1 MVSAAPVWF
10 TMLVQ
15 FVVAMVATISFGITF
30 QVGRRHYWTCGF
42 VGAVGWTI
50 YIACTALGGM
60 TAPMATLIATLPLA
74 ALSRFFAIRHKAPI
88 TVFLLTGIFPL
99 VPGAGIYYTAY
110 YFIMGDN
117 AMAVAKGVETFKIAV
132 ALAVGIVLVLALP
145 GRLFEAFAPCAG
157 KKKGER

>member
-1 MVSAAPVWF
+1 MAVPAMAA
-10 TMLVQ
+10 
-15 FVVAMVATISFGITF
+15 IG
-30 QVGRRHYWTCGF
+30 GRG
-42 VGAVGWTI
+42 
-50 YIACTALGGM
+50 
-60 TAPMATLIATLPLA
+60 LA
-74 ALSRFFAIRHKAPI
+74 AGLIDAGAAFPG
-88 TVFLLTGIFPL
+88 VFSGAA

-145 GRLFEAFAPCAG
+145 GRLFEAFAPRAG

>member
-1 MVSAAPVWF
+1 MIWEL
-10 TMLVQ
+10 LVQ
-15 FVVAMVATISFGITF
+15 LAAAFGATVGFAVLVNAPPREFVWAGVTGD
-30 QVGRRHYWTCGF
+30 
-42 VGAVGWTI
+42 VGWGC
-50 YIACTALGGM
+50 YWLYLQWQPSVAVASLLASLMLAL
-60 TAPMATLIATLPLA
+60 
-74 ALSRFFAIRHKAPI
+74 LSRVFSVVRRGPA
-88 TVFLLTGIFPL
+88 TVFLISGIFAL

-145 GRLFEAFAPCAG
+145 GRLFEAFAPRAG

>member
-1 MVSAAPVWF
+1 MIWEL
-10 TMLVQ
+10 LVQ
-15 FVVAMVATISFGITF
+15 LAAAFGATVGFAVLVNAPPREFVWAGVT
-30 QVGRRHYWTCGF
+30 
-42 VGAVGWTI
+42 GAVGWGC
-50 YIACTALGGM
+50 YWLYLQWQPSVAVASLLASLMLAL
-60 TAPMATLIATLPLA
+60 
-74 ALSRFFAIRHKAPI
+74 LSRVFSVVRRCPA
-88 TVFLLTGIFPL
+88 TVFHISGIFAL

>member
-1 MVSAAPVWF
+1 MIWEL
-10 TMLVQ
+10 LVQ
-15 FVVAMVATISFGITF
+15 LAAAFGATVGFAVLVNAPPREFVWAGVT
-30 QVGRRHYWTCGF
+30 
-42 VGAVGWTI
+42 GAVGWGC
-50 YIACTALGGM
+50 YWLYLQWQPSVAVASLLASLMLAL
-60 TAPMATLIATLPLA
+60 
-74 ALSRFFAIRHKAPI
+74 LS
-88 TVFLLTGIFPL
+88 L

>member
-1 MVSAAPVWF
+1 MIWEL
-10 TMLVQ
+10 LVQ
-15 FVVAMVATISFGITF
+15 LAAAFGATVGFAVLVNAPPRNLS
-30 QVGRRHYWTCGF
+30 GRRDGRR
-42 VGAVGWTI
+42 GLGLLLAVP
-50 YIACTALGGM
+50 AMQPSVAVASLLASLMLAL
-60 TAPMATLIATLPLA
+60 
-74 ALSRFFAIRHKAPI
+74 LSRVFSVVRRCPA
-88 TVFLLTGIFPL
+88 TVFLISGIFAL

>member
-1 MVSAAPVWF
+1 MIWEL
-10 TMLVQ
+10 LVQ
-15 FVVAMVATISFGITF
+15 LAAAFGATVGFAVLVNAPPREFVWAGVT
-30 QVGRRHYWTCGF
+30 
-42 VGAVGWTI
+42 GAVGWGC
-50 YIACTALGGM
+50 YWLYLQWQPSVAVASLLASLMLAL
-60 TAPMATLIATLPLA
+60 
-74 ALSRFFAIRHKAPI
+74 LSRVFSVVRRCPV
-88 TVFLLTGIFPL
+88 TVFLISGILAL

>member
-1 MVSAAPVWF
+1 MA
-10 TMLVQ
+10 
-15 FVVAMVATISFGITF
+15 
-30 QVGRRHYWTCGF
+30 
-42 VGAVGWTI
+42 
-50 YIACTALGGM
+50 ALGGRG
-60 TAPMATLIATLPLA
+60 LA
-74 ALSRFFAIRHKAPI
+74 AGLIDAGAAFPGVFSGAAVPA
-88 TVFLLTGIFPL
+88 TVFLISGIFAL